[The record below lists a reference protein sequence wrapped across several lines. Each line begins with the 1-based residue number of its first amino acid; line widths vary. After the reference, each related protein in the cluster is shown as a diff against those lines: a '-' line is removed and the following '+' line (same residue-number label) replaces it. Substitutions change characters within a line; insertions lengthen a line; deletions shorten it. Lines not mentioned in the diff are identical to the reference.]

1 MMVWFALYTTHYE
14 PECLNVI
21 RRARCN
27 DIHIPVVRVPNYF
40 NILGIK
46 LLMGPFTTFNGL
58 GMDFWAS
65 EVSGYDSSTDS
76 LTTDYY
82 YNNPDNGFFCCNRVI
97 PGEDGNVRIDTYAE
111 KVAREMELYG
121 PRGIK
126 MFLMTFVEP
135 EVYEN
140 VSYKKITVG

>member
-1 MMVWFALYTTHYE
+1 MVWIALYMTQYE
-14 PECLNVI
+14 PECLNAI

-58 GMDFWAS
+58 GMDFWDS
-65 EVSGYDSSTDS
+65 EINRYDPYMGGPSM
-76 LTTDYY
+76 YY
-82 YNNPDNGFFCCNRVI
+82 HYNNPDRGYLVSNRVV
-97 PGEDGNVRIDTYAE
+97 PGKDGNIRIDAYAVW
-111 KVAREMELYG
+111 VAREMERYG

-126 MFLMTFVEP
+126 MFLRTFVEP
-135 EVYEN
+135 EVYEA
-140 VSYKKITVG
+140 VSYKKITIL